1 MNFDLDDAQVMVR
14 EMVRRFSQEQLA
26 PQAHALMTRGGLE
39 AAQCQ
44 RFSELGLMGLGLSE
58 AYGGMGALTLVLTL
72 MEVAEQDAGVAW
84 AIAGHH
90 IASAII
96 EAAGITQDGLE
107 LAALGDGSTRCGFAP
122 VVGAMATLG
131 EHADWFVIAMG
142 AQRYTLVKADAVD
155 KQLIS
160 ALGLGLRSASHA
172 RLEAMGE
179 GVELKLDAKAPALAL
194 APLAMAAIGAGIA
207 RGAMELGLSYSIERK
222 QFNKR
227 LIDFQVTQFKLADMA
242 TMTEGAQLMVERA
255 AAMIEAEQSPYP
267 QVDYALG
274 RAMRA
279 ALHVS
284 DEAVQLHGGYGYTS
298 EYAVERHYR
307 DARQLSSLAAAWTT
321 P

>member
-14 EMVRRFSQEQLA
+14 DMVRRFSQEQLA
-26 PQAHALMTRGGLE
+26 PKAHALMTRGGLS
-39 AAQCQ
+39 AAECA
-44 RFSELGLMGLGLSE
+44 RLSELGLMGLGLSE
-58 AYGGMGALTLVLTL
+58 AYGGMGALTLALTL
-72 MEVAEQDAGVAW
+72 MEIAEQDAGVAW
-84 AIAGHH
+84 ALAGHH
-90 IASAII
+90 IASALI
-96 EAAGITQDGLE
+96 EAAGPAEGPDLT
-107 LAALGDGSTRCGFAP
+107 ALGDGSTLCGFAP

-131 EHADWFVIAMG
+131 EHADWFVVAT
-142 AQRYTLVKADAVD
+142 AQGSFTLLKADKIE
-155 KQLIS
+155 KQLTS
-160 ALGLGLRSASHA
+160 AQGLGLRSASHA
-172 RLEAMGE
+172 TLEAPID
-179 GVELKLDAKAPALAL
+179 GVTFELDARDAALAL
-194 APLAMAAIGAGIA
+194 IPLAMAAIGAGLA
-207 RGAMELGLSYSIERK
+207 RGALERGLSYAAERK

-242 TMTEGAQLMVERA
+242 TMSEGAQLMVERA
-255 AAMIEAEQSPYP
+255 GATMEAAQPASPY
-267 QVDYALG
+267 VEYALR

>member
-1 MNFDLDDAQVMVR
+1 MNFDLDDAQVIVR
-14 EMVRRFSQEQLA
+14 QMVRRFSQEQLA

-39 AAQCQ
+39 ATQCQ
-44 RFSELGLMGLGLSE
+44 QFSDLGLMGLGLSE

-107 LAALGDGSTRCGFAP
+107 LAALGDGSTLCGFAP

-131 EHADWFVIAMG
+131 EHADWFVIATG
-142 AQRYTLVKADAVD
+142 AQTYTLVKADAVD

-160 ALGLGLRSASHA
+160 AQGLGLRSASHA
-172 RLEAMGE
+172 RLEAVSG
-179 GVELKLDAKAPALAL
+179 GVELDAKAPALAL

-207 RGAMELGLSYSIERK
+207 RGAMELGLSYASERK

-255 AAMIEAEQSPYP
+255 AAMIEADQSPYP